1 MVQLK
6 PFCDSKVPKI
16 VSHRAGNILDDDRE
30 GKDIFVQDEKIS
42 VVDEN
47 GKVQIS
53 LQVKKYLINSIIWS
67 DSSVEIE
74 GVISSI
80 ECVGKIFLPK

>member
-6 PFCDSKVPKI
+6 PFRDSKVPKI

-30 GKDIFVQDEKIS
+30 GKDVFVQDKEIS

-67 DSSVEIE
+67 DSSVKIE

-80 ECVGKIFLPK
+80 ECVGKIFLP